1 MPRLASSEFYDAC
14 YLALAAH
21 GVLVVNYMSD
31 DPRLDSYLQR
41 LERAFGGA
49 VLCMPALSD
58 PNLIAFALKG
68 APQRVA
74 WQALRARAATLEAR
88 YGLPFR
94 RYVGALRRMNRRA
107 GGDLIIVPLSNGG
120 K

>member
-1 MPRLASSEFYDAC
+1 M
-14 YLALAAH
+14 AAR
-21 GVLVVNYMSD
+21 
-31 DPRLDSYLQR
+31 P
-41 LERAFGGA
+41 
-49 VLCMPALSD
+49 
-58 PNLIAFALKG
+58 LIG